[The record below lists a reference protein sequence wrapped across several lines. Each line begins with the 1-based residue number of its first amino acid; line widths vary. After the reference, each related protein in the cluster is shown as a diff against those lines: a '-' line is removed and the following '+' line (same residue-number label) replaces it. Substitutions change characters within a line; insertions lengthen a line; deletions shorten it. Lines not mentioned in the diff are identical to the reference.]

1 MAAKFDEIKCKVES
15 YVALNPTYKINDV
28 DVTKEAI
35 LIDGPE
41 GKLIT
46 LSIEKGKVKCS
57 DSAFQTALM
66 SLEEDS
72 GGYLPAVILDD
83 EKKNIKTLISGN
95 PALGM
100 LSPEGIRN
108 FINPKAT
115 GQEIIDH
122 LIIANE
128 LGCSVIAKEIYLIKR
143 KDGSVSHVVGL
154 NTFTRRAS
162 ENPEF
167 KGYKSGIIT
176 MKEGQ
181 DDPIYRPGT
190 FYPPNE
196 KLVGGWYQGYWND
209 DRETDRHSVNLSEY
223 DTQVSLWKD
232 KKATMIE
239 KVAKF
244 QGLRRDHPKECNG
257 LYGAAELGI
266 DESKE
271 IQQGA

>member
-1 MAAKFDEIKCKVES
+1 MAKFEEIKAKVES
-15 YVALNPTYKINDV
+15 YVALNPTYQINDV
-28 DVTKEAI
+28 DMAKEAI
-35 LIDGPE
+35 LVNGPE
-41 GKLIT
+41 GKIIT

-57 DSAFQTALM
+57 DSAFQMALT
-66 SLEEDS
+66 SLEEDN
-72 GGYLPAVILDD
+72 GGYLPAAIQED
-83 EKKNIKTLISGN
+83 EKRNIKTLISGN

-154 NTFTRRAS
+154 NTFTRRAA
-162 ENPEF
+162 ENHEF
-167 KGYKSGIIT
+167 KGYKSGVIT
-176 MKEGQ
+176 MKKDQE
-181 DDPIYRPGT
+181 DPIYRPGT

-196 KLVGGWYQGYWND
+196 QLVGGWYQGYWND
-209 DRETDRHSVNLSEY
+209 GRESERHSVNLSEY
-223 DTQVSLWKD
+223 DTGIALWKE

-244 QGLRRDHPKECNG
+244 QGLRRDHPKECNN

-271 IQQGA
+271 IQGA